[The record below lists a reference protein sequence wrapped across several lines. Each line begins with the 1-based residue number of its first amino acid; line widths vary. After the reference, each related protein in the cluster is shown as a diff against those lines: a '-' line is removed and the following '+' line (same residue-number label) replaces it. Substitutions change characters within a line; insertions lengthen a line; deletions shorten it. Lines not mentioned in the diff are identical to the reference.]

1 MAHFFGPP
9 CTLYTACG
17 SLLQASQHS
26 VVCVSACVCVFTGH
40 TGAPSKRMNRSRC
53 CFRGQIA
60 RAQDPCVKLRS
71 CYRRLVSNYVDHLLI
86 VLDEFAHF
94 VETEH
99 DQGNR
104 RHQPSPLVLNLLTLY
119 ATIMTSRHIV
129 ITTHIVLWHMN
140 ITCAYNTINAQ
151 AYNNQYCFR
160 LLTTD
165 ALFVT
170 TNTAAG
176 VSWYYLNDQR
186 L

>member
-1 MAHFFGPP
+1 MVKSPWPHFFGPP

-60 RAQDPCVKLRS
+60 RAQEPCVKLRS
-71 CYRRLVSNYVDHLLI
+71 CYRHLVSNYVDHLLI

-140 ITCAYNTINAQ
+140 ITCACNTINAQ

-176 VSWYYLNDQR
+176 VS
-186 L
+186 